1 MKTTVVTVF
10 TAISAFSARV
20 EIVEASWAPEHARA
34 RVYVRV
40 RVYFPVFMYV
50 CVCMCKRVPEA
61 AFKPKWNAELRNMTP
76 LRPVKLKL

>member
-1 MKTTVVTVF
+1 MNLVLVSKWWRQAAHLSTRVRVF
-10 TAISAFSARV
+10 ML
-20 EIVEASWAPEHARA
+20 
-34 RVYVRV
+34 RV